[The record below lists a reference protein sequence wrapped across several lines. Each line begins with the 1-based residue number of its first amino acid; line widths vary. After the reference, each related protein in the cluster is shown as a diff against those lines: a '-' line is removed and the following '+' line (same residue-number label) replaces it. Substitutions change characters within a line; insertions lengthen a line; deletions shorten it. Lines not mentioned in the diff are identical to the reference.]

1 MDKIT
6 YSSLERVVSEVVYLV
21 NKGVKRV
28 RFVDANFSSDLN
40 YSKEI
45 LRAFIQKRFEL
56 RLMFEL
62 IPGFID
68 EELAT
73 LFEEFSNLHPWNDI
87 TLGVGVQSIKLETNK
102 AMRRGIKIE
111 KFDQT
116 FELIKK
122 HNLFAKIDLI
132 IGLPGENLIDIEASL
147 EYMMETVRFG
157 QGHLLCFHVLRGL
170 PGTELLEIAQKRKM
184 TFSSKHEPHVFVE
197 SPDLPRKDMLKCLR
211 RTAIVFRLTN
221 HRGWAGKRIH

>member
-1 MDKIT
+1 MTIKIIN
-6 YSSLERVVSEVVYLV
+6 SWRLSMYLV

-111 KFDQT
+111 KFDT
-116 FELIKK
+116 YLSTIIFEKNISI
-122 HNLFAKIDLI
+122 NI
-132 IGLPGENLIDIEASL
+132 
-147 EYMMETVRFG
+147 
-157 QGHLLCFHVLRGL
+157 
-170 PGTELLEIAQKRKM
+170 
-184 TFSSKHEPHVFVE
+184 
-197 SPDLPRKDMLKCLR
+197 
-211 RTAIVFRLTN
+211 
-221 HRGWAGKRIH
+221 